1 MIKPTEAV
9 PELSVEVVEGDT
21 WRLADQSPETFTV
34 IEFYRGYHCPRCKL
48 QLIELDQRVG
58 HFASRGCGVVAISM
72 DSQERAEKSKQ
83 EWGLGNLTVGYGLGE
98 DSARE
103 WGLYI
108 SQSIKDVEPT
118 NFSEPGMFLV
128 RPDGTLYSSVLHTTP
143 FHRHHFADVMEA
155 MDMIKAHDYPAR
167 GNV

>member
-9 PELSVEVVEGDT
+9 PALKVETVGGGK
-21 WRLADQSPETFTV
+21 WNLADQTADSFTV

-72 DSQERAEKSKQ
+72 DSAERAEKTKQ
-83 EWGLGNLTVGYGLGE
+83 EWGLGGLTLGYGLSE

-108 SQSIKDVEPT
+108 SQSIQDKEP
-118 NFSEPGMFLV
+118 NHFCEPGLFLV
-128 RPDGTLYSSVLHTTP
+128 QPDGTLFSSVLYTTP
-143 FHRHHFADVMEA
+143 FHRHHIGDVLEGIE
-155 MDMIKAHDYPAR
+155 MIKAKNYPAR